1 MTLIISS
8 EVNFDEALNI
18 SWDTI
23 RMQQQQKLIDEMNKK
38 YLEIQQELQQPQ
50 PIEEPPQPP
59 PIEESQQEKE
69 LKILNYKNNI

>member
-8 EVNFDEALNI
+8 EVNFDEVLNI

-38 YLEIQQELQQPQ
+38 YLNLQQEP
-50 PIEEPPQPP
+50 PPEEPIPP

-69 LKILNYKNNI
+69 LKILNYKKINI

>member
-1 MTLIISS
+1 
-8 EVNFDEALNI
+8 LNI

-23 RMQQQQKLIDEMNKK
+23 RNEQRQLFIDEMNNK
-38 YLEIQQELQQPQ
+38 YLDLQQEPAQEQP
-50 PIEEPPQPP
+50 PKPP